1 MRGKVRI
8 PIDYFL
14 DLCYSNIAIVNGGV
28 TMLQRK
34 IYKRINEFY
43 KERPGKALM
52 IVGARQVGKSYIV
65 EEFCKAHYESFVKL
79 DFIENPDYVSALDT
93 AKSAD
98 EILLRLSA
106 LFGDKMI
113 PGKTIIFFD
122 EVQECRDLITQIKY
136 LVQDGTYDY
145 ILSGSLQ
152 GTVFRDIVSAPVG
165 YMDIIQMYPLDFEEF
180 AIANGVGTKVIDALQ
195 GSFENKKTVDS
206 YIHGRMMQLF
216 ELYLIVGGMP
226 AAVSTYLETKNLRHV
241 ADEQNAILRLY
252 RHDISKYD
260 EQDRLYLNDIFD
272 LIPSELNAK
281 NKRFIL
287 KNLNEKARFDKY
299 YDSFLWLKNAGVA
312 LPANVVDEPK
322 VPLLLSKSQ
331 NLFKLF
337 SNDVGLLAA
346 QYGSEIQLKILQHEA
361 AINFGSIYENVAA
374 QELTA
379 HGFVLYYYNSK
390 KYGELDF
397 LIERG
402 GHVLPVEIKSGKD
415 YYRHN
420 AMDNVLNQSD
430 FGIEEGY
437 VFCGGNIEQ
446 ADKITYFPIYMLM
459 FLEKKELPDEILFET
474 DFSDLGDMETIKENH
489 NSNYA
494 DND

>member
-1 MRGKVRI
+1 MCSLMSEKVHGKVQDL
-8 PIDYFL
+8 IDFSL
-14 DLCYSNIAIVNGGV
+14 DLCYAVDATVNGGKP
-28 TMLQRK
+28 MLQRK
-34 IYKRINEFY
+34 IYKRIETFY
-43 KERPGKALM
+43 ENGPGKALM

-65 EEFCKAHYESFVKL
+65 EEFCKVHYENFIKM
-79 DFIENPDYVSALDT
+79 DFIENPDYISVFAG
-93 AKSAD
+93 AGSAD

-122 EVQECRDLITQIKY
+122 EVQECKELITQIKY
-136 LVQDGTYDY
+136 LVQDSTYDF
-145 ILSGSLQ
+145 ILSGSLL

-180 AIANGVGTKVIDALQ
+180 AIANGVGANVIDALRR
-195 GSFENKKTVDS
+195 SFETKTPVDV
-206 YIHGRMMQLF
+206 YIHERMMQLL

-226 AAVSTYLETKNLRHV
+226 AAVSTYLETKNLRRV

-260 EQDRLYLNDIFD
+260 EQDRLYLNEIFD

-287 KNLNEKARFDKY
+287 KNLKEKARFDTY

-312 LPANVVDEPK
+312 LPTNVVDEPK

-346 QYGSEIQLKILQHEA
+346 QYGGEIQLKILQHET
-361 AINFGSIYENVAA
+361 AINFGSIYENIAA
-374 QELTA
+374 EELTA
-379 HGFVLYYYNSK
+379 HGYTLYYYNSK
-390 KYGELDF
+390 KFGELDF
-397 LIERG
+397 VIEEG
-402 GHVLPVEIKSGKD
+402 GKVLPIEIKSGKD

-420 AMDNVLNQSD
+420 AMDNVLNLAD
-430 FGIEEGY
+430 YGIEEGY
-437 VFCGGNIEQ
+437 VFCGGNVEQ
-446 ADKITYFPIYMLM
+446 VGKITYFPIYMLM
-459 FLEKKELPDEILFET
+459 FLQKKELPEEIFFESN
-474 DFSDLGDMETIKENH
+474 FSDLGDMKQE
-489 NSNYA
+489 S
-494 DND
+494 